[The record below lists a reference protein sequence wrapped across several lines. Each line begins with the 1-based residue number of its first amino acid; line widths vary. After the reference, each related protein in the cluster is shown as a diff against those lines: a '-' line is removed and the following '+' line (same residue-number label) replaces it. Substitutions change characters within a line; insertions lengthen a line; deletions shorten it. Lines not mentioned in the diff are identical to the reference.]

1 MQNEIDADLE
11 YNYNNMARRPDAPE
25 LLQSW
30 SERSARYRAEADS
43 SLDNAYGGHERELID
58 VFRSRDAHAPLLV
71 YIHGGY
77 WQRGDKSIYS
87 FIAEAW
93 NAAGVD
99 VAIIGY
105 PLCPQV
111 SMTRINESIRN
122 ALAWIYTNAGS
133 IGVNRD
139 RINLS
144 GHSAG
149 GHLTAMCLC
158 ADWPGIAAGL
168 PCDLVK
174 TAVPISGL
182 YRLAPLLP
190 TSISDALSLDDD
202 EIEALSP
209 VTLTPACTAPL
220 LVVVGGAETPAFFN
234 QADDLL
240 EAWSSPQRAIERYD
254 EPDVDHFDVVA
265 RLASA
270 DSELFRR
277 VYARIS

>member
-1 MQNEIDADLE
+1 MSHAIDPDLE
-11 YNYNNMARRPDAPE
+11 YSYNNMARRPDAPE

-30 SERSARYRAEADS
+30 SERSAAYREKADA
-43 SLDNAYGGHERELID
+43 SLDNAYGEHERELID
-58 VFRSRDAHAPLLV
+58 VFRSGHSDAPLLV

-87 FIAEAW
+87 FVAEAW

-111 SMTRINESIRN
+111 SMTRLNQSIRN
-122 ALAWIYTNAGS
+122 ALAWTYDNAES
-133 IGVNRD
+133 IGINRD

-149 GHLTAMCLC
+149 GHLTAMSLC
-158 ADWPGIAAGL
+158 ADWPGIAPGL
-168 PCDLVK
+168 PPDLIK

-190 TSISDALSLDDD
+190 TSISEALNLRDD

-209 VTLTPACTAPL
+209 VELTPACAAPL
-220 LVVVGGAETPAFFN
+220 LVVVGGGETPAFFA
-234 QADDLL
+234 QADGLV
-240 EAWSSPQRAIERYD
+240 EAWSSPQRSIERYD

-265 RLASA
+265 RFADA

-277 VYARIS
+277 VRDRLI

>member
-1 MQNEIDADLE
+1 MQREIDPDLE
-11 YNYNNMARRPDAPE
+11 SSYNNMARRPDAPE

-30 SERSARYRAEADS
+30 SERSARYRGEADA
-43 SLDNAYGGHERELID
+43 SLDNAYGAHERERID
-58 VFRSRDAHAPLLV
+58 VFRSGQADAALLV

-87 FIAEAW
+87 FIARDW

-99 VAIIGY
+99 VAIVGY

-111 SMTRINESIRN
+111 SMTQLNQSIRS
-122 ALAWIYTNAGS
+122 ALAWIYLNAGS
-133 IGVNRD
+133 IGVDRD

-158 ADWPGIAAGL
+158 ADWPRIDAGL
-168 PCDLVK
+168 PRNLVK
-174 TAVPISGL
+174 TAMPISGL
-182 YRLAPLLP
+182 YQLAPLLP
-190 TSISDALSLDDD
+190 TSISEALNLAED

-209 VTLTPACTAPL
+209 VKLIPTCTAPL
-220 LVVVGGAETPAFFN
+220 LVVVGGGETPAFFA
-234 QADDLL
+234 QADGLL
-240 EAWSSPQRAIERYD
+240 EAWSAPQRSIERYD

-277 VYARIS
+277 VHARLA